1 LFRKAHTRI
10 ADEINRCGFRT
21 RQGAEWSPVSVFE
34 MLMHHDRNP
43 NWSIKPHEIHEM
55 HEHAPDGARTIY
67 FSNLLLEH
75 FFDLPDLFLNFA
87 GVFFGVA
94 FGL

>member
-1 LFRKAHTRI
+1 M
-10 ADEINRCGFRT
+10 C
-21 RQGAEWSPVSVFE
+21 SPSSRSGSTERGTVLHLGVPKCTKSSGS
-34 MLMHHDRNP
+34 P
-43 NWSIKPHEIHEM
+43 
-55 HEHAPDGARTIY
+55 Y
-67 FSNLLLEH
+67 NLLLEH